1 MNLKKL
7 LLILF
12 AVIFFIYSQAGD
24 ININKVEPPCW
35 WIGMKEGFLQLMV
48 YGDNI
53 AITEPGINYDGVTIE
68 QVHRTS
74 NPNYLFIDL
83 NIEKNTA
90 PGIVPLVFNYE
101 GENIG
106 VYDFQ
111 LFKRRKDSESRKGF
125 SPEDVIY
132 LIMPDRF
139 SNGDITNDDVDGML
153 QKSDRSD
160 LNGRHGGDIRGIVD
174 HLDYIHD
181 LGVTTLWVNPL
192 LENNMPWFS
201 YHGYAITDFYKVD
214 PRFGTNQDY
223 ADLVQACHQRGIK
236 VIMDMVFNHCGS
248 YHWWMNDLPEEN
260 WINQWPVFTRTN
272 YRNPV
277 IPDPHSS
284 QYDFQKMQKGWF
296 DITMPDLNQHNPYM
310 ANYLVQ
316 NSIWWIE
323 YADLDG
329 IRMDTYPYVFQDFMA
344 TWVRIVL
351 DEYPNIN
358 IVGEAWLQKE
368 SLTGYFKGDP
378 ESRLGPDTHLPSV
391 TDFPLYFALSKALN
405 EEESWTCGLNSLY
418 YVLAQDIVYHDPL
431 YNVIFPDNH
440 DLTRYYTT
448 MQEDPDKYK
457 MGIAFI
463 LTTRG
468 IPMIYYG
475 TEILMT
481 GSEYDGHGYIRQ
493 DFPGGWP
500 GDPLDAFVS
509 TGRSLQQEE
518 AYQYMKNLLNWR
530 KGNKAIHNGK
540 LIQFIPEDGTY
551 VYFRTHGDKS
561 VMVILNKNI
570 TEKTVETA
578 RFMECL
584 EGFGRGKSV
593 ITGDVIQDLSSLTVP
608 AMSAEIIE
616 LIK

>member
-7 LLILF
+7 LLVLF

-53 AITEPGINYDGVTIE
+53 AITEPGINYAGVTIE

-90 PGIVPLVFNYE
+90 PGIVPLIFNYE
-101 GENIG
+101 GKDIS

-132 LIMPDRF
+132 LLFPDRF
-139 SNGDITNDDVDGML
+139 SNGDITNDDMDGML
-153 QKSDRSD
+153 QKSDRLD

-201 YHGYAITDFYKVD
+201 YHGYSITDFYKVD

-248 YHWWMNDLPEEN
+248 YHWWMNDLPEES
-260 WINQWPVFTRTN
+260 WINQWPVFTRTK

-284 QYDFQKMQKGWF
+284 QYDLLKMQKGWF
-296 DITMPDLNQHNPYM
+296 DITMPDLNQHNPYL

-323 YADLDG
+323 YADLNG
-329 IRMDTYPYVFQDFMA
+329 IRMDTYPYAFQDFMA
-344 TWVRIVL
+344 TWVKKVL

-358 IVGEAWLQKE
+358 IVGETWLQKE
-368 SLTGYFKGDP
+368 SLTGYFMGDP

-405 EEESWTCGLNSLY
+405 EEESWTGGLNSLY

-448 MQEDPDKYK
+448 MQKDPDKYK

-468 IPMIYYG
+468 IPM
-475 TEILMT
+475 
-481 GSEYDGHGYIRQ
+481 
-493 DFPGGWP
+493 PGGWP

-509 TGRSLQQEE
+509 TGRSPQQEE

-530 KGNKAIHNGK
+530 KENKAIHNGK
-540 LIQFIPEDGTY
+540 LIQFIPEDNTY
-551 VYFRTHGDKS
+551 VYFRIHGDES

-578 RFMECL
+578 RFTECL

-593 ITGDVIQDLSSLTVP
+593 ITGDVIQDLSSLIVP
-608 AMSAEIIE
+608 AMSANIIE